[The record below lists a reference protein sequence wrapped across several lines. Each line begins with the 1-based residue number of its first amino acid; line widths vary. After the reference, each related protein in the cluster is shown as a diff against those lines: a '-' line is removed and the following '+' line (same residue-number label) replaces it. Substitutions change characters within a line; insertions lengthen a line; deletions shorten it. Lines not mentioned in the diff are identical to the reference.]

1 MSKVPLVVYHSPCMD
16 GFTAAWACWLK
27 HPDWEF
33 VPGVHGAVI
42 PTEKF
47 EDRDVY
53 FLDFSYKR
61 PVMQKIVAAASL
73 VYVFDH
79 HVSAKDDLAPLYEI
93 GSIVGRFDL
102 NHSGAYLAWRFF
114 HSGEDV
120 PQFVKYVE
128 DRDLWKFRYAE
139 TREVCDAI
147 FSHDYSFQLWSSLR
161 EACDDDDRLHQLVNE
176 GVAIGRKQAKDIAEL
191 LSQIKHRLFIDG
203 ISVPAANLPYMY
215 ASEAGHIMS
224 EYAPFAATYYF
235 DGDYYKFSL
244 RSSENGLDVSKVAA
258 KFGGGGHAHAAG
270 FQVRSLEDL
279 R

>member
-1 MSKVPLVVYHSPCMD
+1 MD

-33 VPGVHGAVI
+33 VPGVHGTVI

-61 PVMQKIVAAASL
+61 PVMEAIIKVAKS
-73 VYVFDH
+73 VFVIDH
-79 HVSAKDDLAPLYEI
+79 HVTAKEELSPLFEN
-93 GSIVGRFDL
+93 GSVTGLFNMSR
-102 NHSGAYLAWRFF
+102 SGAHLAWKWF
-114 HSGEDV
+114 HDGEEI
-120 PQFVKYVE
+120 PQLILFVE
-128 DRDLWKFRYAE
+128 DRDLWKFQYTE
-139 TREVCDAI
+139 TRPVCDAI
-147 FSHDYSFQLWSSLR
+147 FSHDYSFETWNQLRKQCDGYDNWSV
-161 EACDDDDRLHQLVNE
+161 LVNE
-176 GVAIGRKQAKDIAEL
+176 GLAIGRKQAKDLKEL
-191 LSQIKHRLFIDG
+191 LAQIKYKGFIDG
-203 ISVPAANLPYMY
+203 LCVPMANLPYQY
-215 ASEAGHIMS
+215 SSDAGHEMAKD
-224 EYAPFAATYYF
+224 APFAATYYF

-270 FQVRSLEDL
+270 FQVSRLEDL